1 MGLAFCK
8 GLNNCANMLSRRE
21 KPSMQETNPY
31 KYLEQVS
38 ELFDT
43 LNTPEEI
50 NRVLDEL
57 EYLFDLIEPDFQDQ
71 VSDLIA
77 RLTKRLQEL
86 D

>member
-1 MGLAFCK
+1 
-8 GLNNCANMLSRRE
+8 
-21 KPSMQETNPY
+21 MQETNPY

-43 LNTPEEI
+43 LNTPDEI

-86 D
+86 A

>member
-1 MGLAFCK
+1 MHVK
-8 GLNNCANMLSRRE
+8 
-21 KPSMQETNPY
+21 NPY
-31 KYLEQVS
+31 HCLEQVS

-86 D
+86 A